1 MEILDRIK
9 ELCRE
14 KGITVTELE
23 KELGFG
29 NGSLAKSSTIKSD
42 RLQAMAR
49 YFNVSIDYLING
61 ESYYLNESTAQLAE
75 ELATR
80 PTLKVLFDASRDVS
94 DESLMTVA
102 MLLEQLKK
110 TNPEG

>member
-1 MEILDRIK
+1 MEIIDRIK

-14 KGITVTELE
+14 KGITITELE

-49 YFNVSIDYLING
+49 YFNVSIDYLVNG
-61 ESYYLNESTAQLAE
+61 ESYYLNEDTAQLAD

>member
-49 YFNVSIDYLING
+49 YFNVSIDYLVNG
-61 ESYYLNESTAQLAE
+61 ESYYLNEDTAQLAE

>member
-49 YFNVSIDYLING
+49 YFNVSIDYLVNG

-80 PTLKVLFDASRDVS
+80 STLKVLFDASRDVS

>member
-1 MEILDRIK
+1 MGIIERIK
-9 ELCRE
+9 ELCRAE
-14 KGITVTELE
+14 GITITELE
-23 KELGFG
+23 KMLGYG

-42 RLQAMAR
+42 RLQAIAK
-49 YFNVSIDYLING
+49 YFNVSIDYLVNG

-80 PTLKVLFDASRDVS
+80 PTLKVLFDASRDVP

>member
-9 ELCRE
+9 ELCRIN
-14 KGITVTELE
+14 GITITELE
-23 KELGFG
+23 KNLGYG

-42 RLQAMAR
+42 RLQDIAK
-49 YFNVSIDYLING
+49 YFGTTIDYLVNG
-61 ESYYLNESTAQLAE
+61 ESYYLNEDTALLAE

-80 PTLKVLFDASRDVS
+80 PTLKVLFDASRNVP
-94 DESLMTVA
+94 DESLMAVA
-102 MLLEQLKK
+102 MLLEKLKK